1 MKKLITSTL
10 LLFLAIQVFGQ
21 LNPVKDFQFEH
32 WYSYGSPCPGYNCF
46 SLDWGAPDVSV
57 VDTLVGYNIYRD
69 SELWRFQEYIG
80 AGCSEEISPCPDESF
95 FDFSETFWI
104 KVKAVYNSALLESP
118 ALDSAH
124 FDGHMIGIEKKPA
137 ENKII
142 YPNPTDGIV
151 TIDIENIRKI
161 EVINSSGTKIQAT
174 EGKSIVDLRNA
185 AKGVYYFKIITDKE
199 VRIEKVVLE

>member
-1 MKKLITSTL
+1 
-10 LLFLAIQVFGQ
+10 
-21 LNPVKDFQFEH
+21 
-32 WYSYGSPCPGYNCF
+32 
-46 SLDWGAPDVSV
+46 
-57 VDTLVGYNIYRD
+57 
-69 SELWRFQEYIG
+69 
-80 AGCSEEISPCPDESF
+80 
-95 FDFSETFWI
+95 
-104 KVKAVYNSALLESP
+104 
-118 ALDSAH
+118 
-124 FDGHMIGIEKKPA
+124 MIGIEKKTA